1 MKTDRYRHPT
11 RESLVKPVFTRFVD
25 VWQPFSVPLLLLAL
39 VSSSC
44 ASAFAQTPQS
54 TDQMT
59 AAEFAARISA
69 TTSKDR
75 PINKT
80 PLGIDRTGFPP
91 ELKPTRLPGTIAE
104 PTALQP
110 KTTQAPK
117 KQSSTSTSTNT
128 PGGPTSGLLTRPEQ
142 QYPAVSQRADPQP
155 AARRIPQISVEQS
168 GEQASALI
176 RNVINRIANGAAFD
190 AKVRQRVWTAGREI
204 VGVGTYLQAGQGTG
218 RFNLQLTMHDGDG
231 KHTLQQIS
239 DGRLAWTRT
248 IISEHV
254 SLRRVDVGRL
264 SEWVREANQ
273 GKPSEEIPVRLRIGA
288 WTEILD
294 SIQRDYVLQLGTSK
308 RKKLL
313 VISGTLRAAA
323 RERIQSEAGVK
334 EWPELFPTHVKIAIA
349 PVADPETGFGEG
361 LPVRMEFWSD
371 PIANPQASD
380 VVRREGRL
388 VSLIELYSIRPITA
402 PPVERF
408 RFENQDA
415 RVNFTNE
422 TERYLRRYN
431 IRLTESQRKQARR

>member
-1 MKTDRYRHPT
+1 MKTDRHRQPT
-11 RESLVKPVFTRFVD
+11 QQSRVKLVFAAFWDSGQTRVRLFAM
-25 VWQPFSVPLLLLAL
+25 LLAWMPL
-39 VSSSC
+39 FC
-44 ASAFAQTPQS
+44 TPTFAQPPLQQTSQTRTSEPS
-54 TDQMT
+54 NQMS

-69 TTSKDR
+69 ATSKQPSVSEQSTASKQS
-75 PINKT
+75 PIKQT
-80 PLGIDRTGFPP
+80 PSFPP
-91 ELKPTRLPGTIAE
+91 ALKPVQHPKLPPRLPPSQTTRQQAVPPPITRRQIAQRE
-104 PTALQP
+104 PQKQP
-110 KTTQAPK
+110 TQPSAQK
-117 KQSSTSTSTNT
+117 LTSVQSSAQAVK
-128 PGGPTSGLLTRPEQ
+128 LL
-142 QYPAVSQRADPQP
+142 
-155 AARRIPQISVEQS
+155 
-168 GEQASALI
+168 
-176 RNVINRIANGAAFD
+176 RNVIDRVANGAAFD

-239 DGRLAWTRT
+239 DGRLAWTKT
-248 IISEHV
+248 IISDHV

-264 SEWVREANQ
+264 SEWVREANR
-273 GKPSEEIPVRLRIGA
+273 GKPIENVPVRLRIGA

-294 SIQRDYVLQLGTSK
+294 SVQRDYVLQLGTSK

-313 VISGTLRAAA
+313 VISGTLRTAA
-323 RERIQSEAGVK
+323 RERIKSEAGAK

-349 PVADPETGFGEG
+349 PTPDPETGFGEG

-371 PIANPQASD
+371 PIDNPTSTD
-380 VVRREGRL
+380 LVRREGRL

-415 RVNFTNE
+415 RVNFVNE

-431 IRLTESQRKQARR
+431 IRLTETQRKQARR